1 MIDDDIVLGGR
12 KSNPD
17 LDGTR
22 LLTLCSNRVVS
33 VSASSSFIL
42 SVRLYDR
49 LFRFLKISVCAAVC
63 SAPIIITHLEALCVL
78 WYGMDVI
85 CPFFLKSYMIFSYKM
100 IMNIT
105 MYSEIVHLRW

>member
-1 MIDDDIVLGGR
+1 MPVPFSTESSSCNVVESSFFFFAMIDDVLDGHKR
-12 KSNPD
+12 NPD

-42 SVRLYDR
+42 SVRWYDR
-49 LFRFLKISVCAAVC
+49 LFRFLKISVFAAVC

-78 WYGMDVI
+78 WYTCRCDM
-85 CPFFLKSYMIFSYKM
+85 PIF
-100 IMNIT
+100 
-105 MYSEIVHLRW
+105 